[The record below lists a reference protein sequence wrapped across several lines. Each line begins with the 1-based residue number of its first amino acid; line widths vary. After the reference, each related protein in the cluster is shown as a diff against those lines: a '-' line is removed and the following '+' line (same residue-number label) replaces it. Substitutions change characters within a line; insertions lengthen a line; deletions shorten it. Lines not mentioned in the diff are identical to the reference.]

1 VEWAGLALVAAGL
14 VTLLLALRQLRRLRG
29 EVAELD
35 ARAAEVADEL
45 AALPPELSPTL
56 GSGAKHVI
64 SVEILN
70 LFELAHKESVFTRPF
85 TALTPR
91 LLRDVVHRRIIGRVR
106 QSLTD
111 QGVQAEVK
119 LHRAR

>member
-1 VEWAGLALVAAGL
+1 MEWAGLALVAAGL
-14 VTLLLALRQLRRLRG
+14 VTLLLAVRQLRALRG
-29 EVAELD
+29 EVAALEE
-35 ARAAEVADEL
+35 RAVQVADEI
-45 AALPPELSPTL
+45 AALPPEV
-56 GSGAKHVI
+56 SGTAARHVI

-70 LFELAHKESVFTRPF
+70 LFELAHKESVFARPL